1 MVSPD
6 DEEFVHEDVPRPD
19 ADAAGRGQRP
29 QRFLGLGPHL
39 EIVVDDG
46 HLPVEHEVGVAGITL
61 EERDQRVDQL
71 NEGEAEFLVG
81 LVPFPVPVR
90 MRNDGNAAGGHDRHT
105 MRWRRW
111 S

>member
-6 DEEFVHEDVPRPD
+6 ATNFVHEDVPRPH
-19 ADAAGRGQRP
+19 AHPAGRGHHP
-29 QRFLGLGPHL
+29 EPFLGLWPHL
-39 EIVVDDG
+39 EIVVDHG
-46 HLPVEHEVGVAGITL
+46 HLPVEHEVGVTGVTL
-61 EERDQRVDQL
+61 EKREQRVDQL

-81 LVPFPVPVR
+81 LVTFPVPVR
-90 MRNDGNAAGGHDRHT
+90 MRNDGNAARGHDRHT